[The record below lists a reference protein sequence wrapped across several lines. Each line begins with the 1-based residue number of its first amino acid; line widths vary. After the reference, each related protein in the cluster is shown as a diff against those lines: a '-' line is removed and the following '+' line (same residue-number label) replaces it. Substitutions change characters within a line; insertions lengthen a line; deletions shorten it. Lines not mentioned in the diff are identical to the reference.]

1 MFRLT
6 HCHLCFARIFVPT
19 PAACCAC
26 SCVAYCSRRCRDA
39 DAQVH
44 LRECKLLPALWHSR
58 ASVTCFLALRA
69 IMQKPFEEMIK
80 LRDRLKNSE
89 NVSKFS
95 AKNPYRGD
103 DYMNFYNLGDKLKN
117 F

>member
-1 MFRLT
+1 
-6 HCHLCFARIFVPT
+6 
-19 PAACCAC
+19 
-26 SCVAYCSRRCRDA
+26 
-39 DAQVH
+39 
-44 LRECKLLPALWHSR
+44 
-58 ASVTCFLALRA
+58 
-69 IMQKPFEEMIK
+69 MQKPFEEMIK